1 MGDEAETD
9 EDGGMGVKRKRWTWP
24 LGMAACI
31 SCWPGPGMTVT
42 PCGMICNCPWVWP

>member
-1 MGDEAETD
+1 MAVEGPEVEAG

-31 SCWPGPGMTVT
+31 SC
-42 PCGMICNCPWVWP
+42 